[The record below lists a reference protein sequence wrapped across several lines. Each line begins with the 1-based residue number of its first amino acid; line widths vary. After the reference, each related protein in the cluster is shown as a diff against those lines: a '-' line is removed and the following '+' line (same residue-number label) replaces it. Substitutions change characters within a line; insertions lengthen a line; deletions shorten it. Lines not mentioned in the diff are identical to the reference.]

1 MAFEGSTEVASPGI
15 ERVEALPDVRA
26 KTPSL
31 KTDLF
36 MLVLAIISV
45 GLVVWVTFFPVSGT
59 TYHAIVVTDWTICG
73 IFLIEFLWRWRRAG
87 WPWSFPFIYWYEVL
101 GMIPVTSPIFRG
113 FRLLR
118 IVVILIRLGRVA
130 DRALGE
136 RVTATVVNRFVGTIV
151 DVIKRPMTIAIL
163 DEVSKVLRA
172 GHYTKNI
179 AAALEE
185 NHAEVDQMIVDL
197 IKNDPATSKLRY
209 LPFHDDIIR
218 LVADT
223 VYRMLRQLLDDPR
236 TDELVADMLR
246 ENLDQIN
253 DAVRAGINV
262 PPSHRG
268 ATPAEHGVRH
278 HLDQVK
284 RA

>member
-1 MAFEGSTEVASPGI
+1 MASPGI
-15 ERVEALPDVRA
+15 ERVEALPDAVA

-31 KTDLF
+31 RTDVL
-36 MLVLAIISV
+36 MLILAIVSV
-45 GLVVWVTFFPVSGT
+45 VLVAWITFFPVADE
-59 TYHAIVVTDWTICG
+59 TYRAIVVVDWTICG
-73 IFLIEFLWRWRRAG
+73 IFLLEFLWRWRRAG
-87 WPWSFPFIYWYEVL
+87 WPWTFPFVYWYEVL
-101 GMIPVTSPIFRG
+101 GMIPVTSPLFRG

-136 RVTATVVNRFVGTIV
+136 RVTATIVSRFVGTIV
-151 DVIKRPMTIAIL
+151 EVVKRPMTVAIL
-163 DEVSKVLRA
+163 DEVSAVLRT
-172 GHYTKNI
+172 GHYTRNI

-197 IKNDPATSKLRY
+197 IKNDPQTGKLRY

-253 DAVRAGINV
+253 DAVRAGIKV
-262 PPSHRG
+262 PPSERRPTVEL
-268 ATPAEHGVRH
+268 A
-278 HLDQVK
+278 K
-284 RA
+284 RQPTA

>member
-1 MAFEGSTEVASPGI
+1 MASPGI

-26 KTPSL
+26 KTPTL
-31 KTDLF
+31 RTDLF
-36 MLVLAIISV
+36 MLALAIVSV
-45 GLVVWVTFFPVSGT
+45 VLVVWITFFHVSGP
-59 TYHAIVVTDWTICG
+59 TYHAIVIVDTSICA
-73 IFLIEFLWRWRRAG
+73 IFAVEFLWRWRRAG
-87 WPWSFPFIYWYEVL
+87 WPWTFPFVYWYEVL
-101 GMIPVTSPIFRG
+101 GMIPVTSPLFRG
-113 FRLLR
+113 FRLFR

-136 RVTATVVNRFVGTIV
+136 RVTATIVNRFVGTIV
-151 DVIKRPMTIAIL
+151 DIIKRPMTVAVL
-163 DEVSKVLRA
+163 DEVSNVLRA
-172 GHYTKNI
+172 GHYTQNI
-179 AAALEE
+179 ANALEE
-185 NHAEVDQMIVDL
+185 NHAEIDNLIMDL
-197 IKNDPATSKLRY
+197 IKNDPQTGKLRY

-253 DAVRAGINV
+253 DAVRKGVKV
-262 PPSHRG
+262 PPSKFG
-268 ATPAEHGVRH
+268 ASHPEHGVRH
-278 HLDQVK
+278 QLSQVK

>member
-1 MAFEGSTEVASPGI
+1 MASPGI
-15 ERVEALPDVRA
+15 ERVEALPDVRS
-26 KTPSL
+26 KTPTL
-31 KTDLF
+31 RTDIL
-36 MLVLAIISV
+36 MLILAIISV
-45 GLVVWVTFFPVSGT
+45 VLVVWITFFEVSGP
-59 TYHAIVVTDWTICG
+59 TYHAIVIVDTSICA
-73 IFLIEFLWRWRRAG
+73 IFLVEFVWRWRRAG

-101 GMIPVTSPIFRG
+101 GMIPVTSPLFRS

-136 RVTATVVNRFVGTIV
+136 RVTATIVNRFVGTIV

-172 GHYTKNI
+172 GHYTQNI

-185 NHAEVDQMIVDL
+185 NHAEVDQLIMDL
-197 IKNDPATSKLRY
+197 IKNDPQTGKLRY
-209 LPFHDDIIR
+209 VPFHDDIIR

-253 DAVRAGINV
+253 DAVRAGVRV

-278 HLDQVK
+278 HLGQVK

>member
-1 MAFEGSTEVASPGI
+1 MASPGI
-15 ERVEALPDVRA
+15 ERVEALPDVRS
-26 KTPSL
+26 KTPTL
-31 KTDLF
+31 RTDIF
-36 MLVLAIISV
+36 MLILAIISV
-45 GLVVWVTFFPVSGT
+45 VLVAWITFFEVSGA
-59 TYHAIVVTDWTICG
+59 TYHTIVIVDTSICAV
-73 IFLIEFLWRWRRAG
+73 FAVEFLWRWRRAG

-101 GMIPVTSPIFRG
+101 GMIPVTSPLFRG

-136 RVTATVVNRFVGTIV
+136 RVTATIVNRFVGTIV

-172 GHYTKNI
+172 GHYTQNI

-185 NHAEVDQMIVDL
+185 NHAEVDRLIMDL
-197 IKNDPATSKLRY
+197 IKNDPQTGKLRY
-209 LPFHDDIIR
+209 VPFHDDIIR

-253 DAVRAGINV
+253 DAVRAGVRV
-262 PPSHRG
+262 PPSQRG
-268 ATPAEHGVRH
+268 VTPTEHGVRH
-278 HLDQVK
+278 HLGQVK
-284 RA
+284 RV

>member
-1 MAFEGSTEVASPGI
+1 MAAPGI
-15 ERVEALPDVRA
+15 ERVEALPDVRS
-26 KTPSL
+26 KTPTL
-31 KTDLF
+31 RTDIV

-45 GLVVWVTFFPVSGT
+45 VLVGWITFFPVSGQI
-59 TYHAIVVTDWTICG
+59 YQVIVITDWTICA
-73 IFLIEFLWRWRRAG
+73 IFLSEFLWRWRRAG

-101 GMIPVTSPIFRG
+101 GMIPVTSPLFRG

-136 RVTATVVNRFVGTIV
+136 RVTASIVNRFVGTIV
-151 DVIKRPMTIAIL
+151 EVVKRPMTIAIL

-185 NHAEVDQMIVDL
+185 NHAEIDQLIIDL
-197 IKNDPATSKLRY
+197 IKNDPQTGKLRY
-209 LPFHDDIIR
+209 VPFHDDIIR

-223 VYRMLRQLLDDPR
+223 VYRMLNQLLDDPR

-253 DAVRAGINV
+253 DAVRAGVKV

-278 HLDQVK
+278 HLGAIK
-284 RA
+284 RV

>member
-1 MAFEGSTEVASPGI
+1 MRS
-15 ERVEALPDVRA
+15 

-31 KTDLF
+31 RTDLF

-45 GLVVWVTFFPVSGT
+45 ALVVWITFFPVSDV
-59 TYHAIVVTDWTICG
+59 TYRAIVITDWTICG

-87 WPWSFPFIYWYEVL
+87 WPWSFPFVYWYEVL
-101 GMIPVTSPIFRG
+101 GMIPVTSPIFRS

-136 RVTATVVNRFVGTIV
+136 RVTATIVNRFVGTIV

-197 IKNDPATSKLRY
+197 IKNDPQTGKLRY
-209 LPFHDDIIR
+209 VPFHDDIIR

-253 DAVRAGINV
+253 DAVRAGVRV

-278 HLDQVK
+278 HLSQIK
-284 RA
+284 RV

>member
-1 MAFEGSTEVASPGI
+1 MASPGI
-15 ERVEALPDVRA
+15 ERVEALPDVRS

-31 KTDLF
+31 RTDIF
-36 MLVLAIISV
+36 MLILAIVSV
-45 GLVVWVTFFPVSGT
+45 VLVVWITFFEVSGP
-59 TYHAIVVTDWTICG
+59 TYHSIVVVDTSICA
-73 IFLIEFLWRWRRAG
+73 IFLVEFLWRWRRAG

-101 GMIPVTSPIFRG
+101 GMIPVTTPLFRG

-136 RVTATVVNRFVGTIV
+136 RVTATIVNRFVGTIV
-151 DVIKRPMTIAIL
+151 DVVKRPMTIAIL

-172 GHYTKNI
+172 GHYTQNI

-185 NHAEVDQMIVDL
+185 NHAEVDQLIMDL
-197 IKNDPATSKLRY
+197 IKNDPQTGKLRY
-209 LPFHDDIIR
+209 VPFHDDIIR

-253 DAVRAGINV
+253 DAVRAGVTV

-268 ATPAEHGVRH
+268 ATPAEHSVRH
-278 HLDQVK
+278 HIGQIK

>member
-1 MAFEGSTEVASPGI
+1 VLFRSP
-15 ERVEALPDVRA
+15 VD
-26 KTPSL
+26 
-31 KTDLF
+31 
-36 MLVLAIISV
+36 
-45 GLVVWVTFFPVSGT
+45 
-59 TYHAIVVTDWTICG
+59 
-73 IFLIEFLWRWRRAG
+73 
-87 WPWSFPFIYWYEVL
+87 
-101 GMIPVTSPIFRG
+101 
-113 FRLLR
+113 
-118 IVVILIRLGRVA
+118 

-136 RVTATVVNRFVGTIV
+136 RVTATIVNRFVGTIV
-151 DVIKRPMTIAIL
+151 DVIKRPMTVAIL

-172 GHYTKNI
+172 GHYTQNI

-185 NHAEVDQMIVDL
+185 NHADVDQLIMDL
-197 IKNDPATSKLRY
+197 IRNDPQTGKLRY

-253 DAVRAGINV
+253 DAVRAGVRV

-268 ATPAEHGVRH
+268 ATPTEHGVRH
-278 HLDQVK
+278 HLGQIK
-284 RA
+284 RV

>member
-1 MAFEGSTEVASPGI
+1 MASPGI
-15 ERVEALPDVRA
+15 ERVEALPDVRS
-26 KTPSL
+26 KTPTL
-31 KTDLF
+31 RTDIF
-36 MLVLAIISV
+36 MLILAIISV
-45 GLVVWVTFFPVSGT
+45 VLVVWITFFDVSEP
-59 TYHAIVVTDWTICG
+59 TYHAIVIVDTSICA
-73 IFLIEFLWRWRRAG
+73 IFAVEFLWRWRRAG
-87 WPWSFPFIYWYEVL
+87 WPWSYPFIYWYEII
-101 GMIPVTSPIFRG
+101 GMIPVTSPLFRS

-118 IVVILIRLGRVA
+118 IVVIVIRLGRVA

-136 RVTATVVNRFVGTIV
+136 RVTASVVNRFVGTIV

-172 GHYTKNI
+172 GHYTQNI

-185 NHAEVDQMIVDL
+185 NHAEVDQLIMDL
-197 IKNDPATSKLRY
+197 IKNDPQTGKLRY
-209 LPFHDDIIR
+209 VPFHDDIIR

-253 DAVRAGINV
+253 DAVRAGVRV

-278 HLDQVK
+278 HLGQIK
-284 RA
+284 RV

>member
-1 MAFEGSTEVASPGI
+1 MHVASPGI
-15 ERVEALPDVRA
+15 ERVEALPDVRS

-31 KTDLF
+31 RTDLL

-45 GLVVWVTFFPVSGT
+45 VLVVWITFFPVSGK
-59 TYHAIVVTDWTICG
+59 TYHAIVIVDWTICG

-87 WPWSFPFIYWYEVL
+87 WPWTFPFVYWYEVL

-113 FRLLR
+113 FRLFR

-136 RVTATVVNRFVGTIV
+136 RVTATLVNRFVGTIV
-151 DVIKRPMTIAIL
+151 DVIKRPMTVAIL

-197 IKNDPATSKLRY
+197 IKNDPQTGKLRY
-209 LPFHDDIIR
+209 VPFHDEIIR
-218 LVADT
+218 LISAT
-223 VYRMLRQLLDDPR
+223 VYRLLRELLDDPR

-253 DAVRAGINV
+253 EAVRAGIKV

-278 HLDQVK
+278 HLSQIK

>member
-1 MAFEGSTEVASPGI
+1 MVSPGI
-15 ERVEALPDVRA
+15 ERVEALPDVRS

-31 KTDLF
+31 RTDIL
-36 MLVLAIISV
+36 MLILAIISV
-45 GLVVWVTFFPVSGT
+45 VLVVWITLFPVSGS
-59 TYHAIVVTDWTICG
+59 TYQTIVVIDWTICG
-73 IFLIEFLWRWRRAG
+73 IFLLEFLWRWRRAG
-87 WPWSFPFIYWYEVL
+87 WPWTFPFVYWYEVL
-101 GMIPVTSPIFRG
+101 GMIPVTSPLFRG

-136 RVTATVVNRFVGTIV
+136 RVTATIVSRFVGTIV
-151 DVIKRPMTIAIL
+151 DIIKRPMTVAIL
-163 DEVSKVLRA
+163 DEVSHVLRA

-253 DAVRAGINV
+253 DAVRAGIKV
-262 PPSHRG
+262 PPSQPG
-268 ATPAEHGVRH
+268 KTPADHGVRQH
-278 HLDQVK
+278 VGLVK
-284 RA
+284 R

>member
-1 MAFEGSTEVASPGI
+1 MASPGI
-15 ERVEALPDVRA
+15 ERVEALPDVRS
-26 KTPSL
+26 KTPTL
-31 KTDLF
+31 RTDIF
-36 MLVLAIISV
+36 MLILAIISV
-45 GLVVWVTFFPVSGT
+45 VLVVWITFFDVSEP
-59 TYHAIVVTDWTICG
+59 TYHAIVIVDTSICA
-73 IFLIEFLWRWRRAG
+73 IFLVEFLWRWRRAG
-87 WPWSFPFIYWYEVL
+87 WPWSYPFIYWYEIL
-101 GMIPVTSPIFRG
+101 GMIPVTSPLFRS

-118 IVVILIRLGRVA
+118 IVVIVIRLGRVA

-136 RVTATVVNRFVGTIV
+136 RVTASVVNRFVGTIV

-172 GHYTKNI
+172 GHYTQNI

-185 NHAEVDQMIVDL
+185 NHAEVDQLIMDL
-197 IKNDPATSKLRY
+197 IKNDPQTGKLRY
-209 LPFHDDIIR
+209 VPFHDDIIR

-253 DAVRAGINV
+253 DAVRAGVRV

-278 HLDQVK
+278 HLGQIK
-284 RA
+284 RV

>member
-1 MAFEGSTEVASPGI
+1 MVSPGI
-15 ERVEALPDVRA
+15 GRGAALPEADA

-31 KTDLF
+31 RTDIA

-45 GLVVWVTFFPVSGT
+45 VLVVWITFFPVSGT
-59 TYHAIVVTDWTICG
+59 TYHAIVIVDTSICA
-73 IFLIEFLWRWRRAG
+73 IFAVEFLWRWRRAG

-101 GMIPVTSPIFRG
+101 GMIPVTSPLFRG

-130 DRALGE
+130 DRALGQ
-136 RVTATVVNRFVGTIV
+136 RVTATIVNRSVGTIV
-151 DVIKRPMTIAIL
+151 EIIKRPMTVAIL
-163 DEVSKVLRA
+163 DEVSGVLRA
-172 GHYTKNI
+172 GHYTQNI

-185 NHAEVDQMIVDL
+185 NHAEIDQLIMDL
-197 IKNDPATSKLRY
+197 IKNDPQTGKLRY
-209 LPFHDDIIR
+209 VPFHDDIIR

-253 DAVRAGINV
+253 DAVRKGVKV
-262 PPSHRG
+262 PPSQRG
-268 ATPAEHGVRH
+268 ATPGEHGVRH

>member
-1 MAFEGSTEVASPGI
+1 MASPGI
-15 ERVEALPDVRA
+15 ERVEALPDVRS
-26 KTPSL
+26 KTPTL
-31 KTDLF
+31 RTDLV

-45 GLVVWVTFFPVSGT
+45 VLVVWITFFDVSGS
-59 TYHAIVVTDWTICG
+59 TYHTIVIVDTSICAV
-73 IFLIEFLWRWRRAG
+73 FLVEFLWRWRRAG

-101 GMIPVTSPIFRG
+101 GMIPVTSPLFRG
-113 FRLLR
+113 FRLFR

-136 RVTATVVNRFVGTIV
+136 RVTATIVNRFVSTIV
-151 DVIKRPMTIAIL
+151 DTIKRPMTIAIL
-163 DEVSKVLRA
+163 DEVSNVLRA
-172 GHYTKNI
+172 GHYTQNI

-185 NHAEVDQMIVDL
+185 NHAEVDQLIMDL
-197 IKNDPATSKLRY
+197 IKNDPQTGKLRY
-209 LPFHDDIIR
+209 VPFHDDIIR

-253 DAVRAGINV
+253 DAVRAGVRV

-278 HLDQVK
+278 HISQVK
-284 RA
+284 RP

>member
-1 MAFEGSTEVASPGI
+1 MVSPGI
-15 ERVEALPDVRA
+15 ERVEALPDVRS

-31 KTDLF
+31 RTDLL
-36 MLVLAIISV
+36 MLILAIISV
-45 GLVVWVTFFPVSGT
+45 VLVVWITFFPVAGS
-59 TYHAIVVTDWTICG
+59 TYRTIVVIDWTICG
-73 IFLIEFLWRWRRAG
+73 VFLLEFLWRWRRAG
-87 WPWSFPFIYWYEVL
+87 WPWTFPFVYWYEVL
-101 GMIPVTSPIFRG
+101 GMIPVTSPLFRG

-136 RVTATVVNRFVGTIV
+136 RVTATIVSRFVGTIV
-151 DVIKRPMTIAIL
+151 DIIKRPMTVAIL
-163 DEVSKVLRA
+163 DEVSTVLRA

-209 LPFHDDIIR
+209 VPFHDDIIR

-253 DAVRAGINV
+253 DAVRAGIKV
-262 PPSHRG
+262 PPAQRG
-268 ATPAEHGVRH
+268 ATPAEHGVRPH
-278 HLDQVK
+278 VGYTK
-284 RA
+284 R

>member
-1 MAFEGSTEVASPGI
+1 MASPGI
-15 ERVEALPDVRA
+15 ERVEALPDVRS

-31 KTDLF
+31 RTDIF
-36 MLVLAIISV
+36 MLILAIIAV
-45 GLVVWVTFFPVSGT
+45 VLVVWITFFEVSGP
-59 TYHAIVVTDWTICG
+59 TYHAVVVADTSICA
-73 IFLIEFLWRWRRAG
+73 IFLVEFLWRWRRAG

-101 GMIPVTSPIFRG
+101 GMIPVTTPLFRG

-136 RVTATVVNRFVGTIV
+136 RVTATIVNRFVGTIV
-151 DVIKRPMTIAIL
+151 DVVKRPMTIAIL

-172 GHYTKNI
+172 GHYTQNI

-185 NHAEVDQMIVDL
+185 NHAEVDRLIMDL
-197 IKNDPATSKLRY
+197 IKNDPQTGKLRY
-209 LPFHDDIIR
+209 VPFHDDIIR

-253 DAVRAGINV
+253 DAVRAGVTV

-268 ATPAEHGVRH
+268 ATPAEHSVRH
-278 HLDQVK
+278 HIGQIK

>member
-1 MAFEGSTEVASPGI
+1 MASPGI
-15 ERVEALPDVRA
+15 ERVEALPDVRS

-31 KTDLF
+31 RTDIF
-36 MLVLAIISV
+36 MLILAIISV
-45 GLVVWVTFFPVSGT
+45 VLVVWITFFEVSGP
-59 TYHAIVVTDWTICG
+59 TYHAVVVADTSICA
-73 IFLIEFLWRWRRAG
+73 IFLVEFLWRWRRAG

-101 GMIPVTSPIFRG
+101 GMIPVTTPLFRG

-136 RVTATVVNRFVGTIV
+136 RVTATIVNRFVGTIV
-151 DVIKRPMTIAIL
+151 DVVKRPMTIAIL

-172 GHYTKNI
+172 GHYTQNI

-185 NHAEVDQMIVDL
+185 NHAEVDRLIMDL
-197 IKNDPATSKLRY
+197 IKNDPQTGKLRY
-209 LPFHDDIIR
+209 VPFHDDIIR

-253 DAVRAGINV
+253 DAVRAGVTV

-268 ATPAEHGVRH
+268 ATPAEHSVRH
-278 HLDQVK
+278 HIGQIK

>member
-1 MAFEGSTEVASPGI
+1 MVSPGI
-15 ERVEALPDVRA
+15 ERVEALPDVRS

-31 KTDLF
+31 RTDIL
-36 MLVLAIISV
+36 MLILAIISV
-45 GLVVWVTFFPVSGT
+45 VLVVWITFFPVSGS
-59 TYHAIVVTDWTICG
+59 TYQTIVVIDWTICG
-73 IFLIEFLWRWRRAG
+73 IFLLEFLWRWRRAG
-87 WPWSFPFIYWYEVL
+87 WPWTFPFVYWYEVL
-101 GMIPVTSPIFRG
+101 GMIPVTSPLFRG

-136 RVTATVVNRFVGTIV
+136 RVTATIVSRFVGTIV
-151 DVIKRPMTIAIL
+151 DIIKRPMTVAIL
-163 DEVSKVLRA
+163 DEVSNVLRA

-197 IKNDPATSKLRY
+197 IKNDPQTGKLRY
-209 LPFHDDIIR
+209 VPFHDDIIR

-223 VYRMLRQLLDDPR
+223 VYRMLNQLLQDPR

-253 DAVRAGINV
+253 DAVRAGIKV
-262 PPSHRG
+262 PPSQRG

-278 HLDQVK
+278 HIGSV
-284 RA
+284 RR